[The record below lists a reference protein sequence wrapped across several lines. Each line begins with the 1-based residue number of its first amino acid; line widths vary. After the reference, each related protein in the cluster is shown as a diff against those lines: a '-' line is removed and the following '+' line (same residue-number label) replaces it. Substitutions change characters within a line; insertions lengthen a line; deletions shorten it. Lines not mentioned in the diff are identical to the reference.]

1 MQFTVHISR
10 KVAAVIGF
18 CVLAV
23 ALCTVAACSHNNAQV
38 AEGKAQATDSANAEN
53 NQPIPNVKWS
63 QERENLIQIELA
75 EVGDVQTTSWVTHQ
89 GDADPIYSCPSI
101 GFGIPDT
108 AQLSNPLQ
116 PYQGPD
122 TTDGSDVVGQMDPNL
137 IYQPTGDQGTFVICL
152 TSTGQPYINRF
163 EDNVDTVGGAG
174 VWNDT
179 THSGQLVG
187 APTAS
192 ATIGK

>member
-1 MQFTVHISR
+1 MMQR
-10 KVAAVIGF
+10 KKLWSVIGT
-18 CVLAV
+18 AV
-23 ALCTVAACSHNNAQV
+23 VVVGVAGGLAACSHNNPQT
-38 AEGKAQATDSANAEN
+38 AEGKAQATDSQNAEN

-63 QERENLIQIELA
+63 QERENLIDIELA
-75 EVGDVQTTSWVTHQ
+75 EVGDVQTTTWITHN
-89 GDADPIYSCPSI
+89 GDANPIFSCPSI

-108 AQLSNPLQ
+108 ASLSNPLQ

-137 IYQPTGDQGTFVICL
+137 IYQPTTGEGTFIICL
-152 TSTGQPYINRF
+152 TSTGSPYISRF
-163 EDNVDTVGGAG
+163 EDNADTVGGPA

-179 THSGQLVG
+179 THAGSLVG

-192 ATIGK
+192 ARVGK